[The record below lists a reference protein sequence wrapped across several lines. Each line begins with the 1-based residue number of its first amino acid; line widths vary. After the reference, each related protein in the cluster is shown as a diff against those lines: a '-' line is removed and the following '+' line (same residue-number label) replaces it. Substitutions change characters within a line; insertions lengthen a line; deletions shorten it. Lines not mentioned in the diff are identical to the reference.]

1 MAEIRS
7 MALWRHLRAEPN
19 QHVLHF
25 SNGKLKRSG
34 AGLSYWFNPLS
45 AAVAQVP
52 VEDCETTILFAERSV
67 DFQEITVQ
75 VTLTYRVVE
84 PEKAARRVNF
94 SISTQ
99 TGAWVE
105 QPLERLASI
114 WSQRAQDPARR
125 YLSSVP
131 VVEAVR
137 SGAEVVRK
145 SILDALRSDTEI
157 AEMGITVVEAQV
169 VKVAPTAELEKALQ
183 TPTREAIQQKADE
196 AGFSRRANAVE
207 KERVIKEN
215 ELATELELAKRQE
228 LLIEQQGRNK
238 LMAIQREAE
247 SEKQRVTATLER
259 GQLEAQGYVT
269 ALAVR
274 AEGEAN
280 ARRMQDAVALETEA
294 RRIEIFR
301 GAPTSVVYG
310 FAAQTLANKL
320 STIQHLNITPDL
332 LRDTFMQTLRD
343 SGSSGE

>member
-19 QHVLHF
+19 QFVLHF
-25 SNGKLKRSG
+25 ANGALRRSG
-34 AGLSYWFNPLS
+34 AGLSYWFNPLT

-52 VEDCETTILFAERSV
+52 VEDCETTILLTERSA

-75 VTLTYRVVE
+75 VTLTYRIVE

-94 SISTQ
+94 SISTV

-105 QPLERLASI
+105 QPLERLSSI
-114 WSQRAQDPARR
+114 WSQRAQDPARG

-137 SGAEVVRK
+137 AGADVVRK
-145 SILDALRSDTEI
+145 AILEALRNDPEI
-157 AEMGITVVEAQV
+157 AEMGITVVEVQV

-215 ELATELELAKRQE
+215 ELATELELARRQE
-228 LLIEQQGRNK
+228 QLIEQQGRNK
-238 LMAIQREAE
+238 LMAVQRDAE
-247 SEKQRVTATLER
+247 SEKQRVQAALER
-259 GQLEAQGYVT
+259 AQLEAAGYV
-269 ALAVR
+269 AQIRVR
-274 AEGEAN
+274 AEGEAD
-280 ARRMQDAVALETEA
+280 ARRVQDAAQLEHEA
-294 RRIEIFR
+294 KRISLYE
-301 GAPTSVVYG
+301 GAPASIIYG
-310 FAAQTLANKL
+310 FAAQTLATKL
-320 STIQHLNITPDL
+320 QNIQHLNITPDL
-332 LRDTFMQTLRD
+332 VRETFVQTMRDA
-343 SGSSGE
+343 SNGK